1 MIVKGDNMANEKSEM
16 KLSEEKIKI
25 IDNAEFVKIVKKAGP
40 DDIYIPIRKNGKE
53 AFLIVQKQK

>member
-1 MIVKGDNMANEKSEM
+1 MANEKSEM

-25 IDNAEFVKIVKKAGP
+25 IDNAEFVKIVRKAGP